1 MAAAPDEP
9 AADVDDDS
17 GQTRAGSAWTSSAR
31 QHSVSRFSSVV
42 VDVDSTLS
50 DVEGIDWLAALRGNE
65 VEQWSADLTTQA
77 MAGGI
82 PIEAVYGQRMGVVK
96 PTRAEI
102 EQLAEVYVERI
113 AAGAVETIAELH
125 DHAVEVVMVSGG
137 LREAILP
144 LARKLKIPEQRVHA
158 VSVFFSADGEYAGF
172 DNRSPFTQQMG
183 KRSAVE
189 KMNLRQPVLAVGDGI
204 TDAEMKE
211 VVEAFAAFTAFKRR
225 APVIELADYVIESFD
240 QLRHLVLE

>member
-1 MAAAPDEP
+1 
-9 AADVDDDS
+9 
-17 GQTRAGSAWTSSAR
+17 
-31 QHSVSRFSSVV
+31 VSRFSSVV
-42 VDVDSTLS
+42 LDVDSTLS

-65 VEQWSADLTTQA
+65 VEQWSAALTAQA

-96 PTRAEI
+96 PTRAEV
-102 EQLAEVYVERI
+102 EQLAEVYVERM
-113 AAGAVETIAELH
+113 ASEAVETVAELH
-125 DHAVEVVMVSGG
+125 DHGVEVVMVSGG

-144 LARKLKIPEQRVHA
+144 LARKLSIPEQRVHA

-172 DNRSPFTQQMG
+172 DHHSPFAQQMG

-189 KMNLRQPVLAVGDGI
+189 KMNLRRPVLAVGDGI

-211 VVEAFAAFTAFKRR
+211 VVEGFAAFTAFKRR
-225 APVIELADYVIESFD
+225 APVIEVADYVIESFD